1 MVVFSPATI
10 DILQTPSKF
19 SLRKMVPASARSH
32 FKNCQPAQVRP
43 AERIFCRADP
53 LGTPDHFES
62 NQICFSTNPYS
73 LSVGRVSSKT
83 IFDGNLRV
91 GKGVL
96 AMLSHKLLINS
107 QEVAI
112 HASKKLLFYF

>member
-1 MVVFSPATI
+1 M
-10 DILQTPSKF
+10 
-19 SLRKMVPASARSH
+19 
-32 FKNCQPAQVRP
+32 
-43 AERIFCRADP
+43 
-53 LGTPDHFES
+53 
-62 NQICFSTNPYS
+62 
-73 LSVGRVSSKT
+73 
-83 IFDGNLRV
+83 